1 MKPHHSNQASIGRIL
16 KYTGLFGGVQGFYA
30 LMAMVRNK
38 ITALL
43 LKTGGMGQI
52 DNFSR
57 TTDLIASGT
66 NMGLAFSAVPH
77 IARLESERN
86 TVAIRHYV
94 KLVRSW
100 VFLTALLG
108 LSVTAFAAPLWSRLL
123 WGDGSHTFDFVLLA
137 PLVFFSTLCGGEA
150 AVLKGLHRLKK
161 LATVSALG
169 AVTTLVATLSCYWS
183 WGVEGIVPALVLSAA
198 ALCGMHWL
206 AAHRS
211 IRYEIA
217 PMNWRFLRRGRRMIR
232 LGLAYAVAGF
242 VAAGGEYLVRLILL
256 HCDAPGLHHG
266 NDTVGIYAAAFTLT
280 VTYARL
286 IFMSMDADYF
296 PRLSA
301 TTADTTLQNMTVNRQ
316 IDVLVQLTA
325 PLLPLFCLLS
335 PTVVRML
342 YSCDFSAAVSMIEA
356 AGPLIFCSK
365 PSAPPSPIWVWL
377 TRAADSICWSN
388 PAMPWPSS
396 PPWLCAI
403 RSSACRRRVGT
414 HRLPSGLLSC
424 GPLHLSP
431 PLRLSF
437 GYRHAQTLPS
447 PTLHSADCRA
457 RPANGTHRSTLDRG
471 IGGYRRVV
479 SFLHPILGKTHSY
492 FQNVFVVFL
501 RENNC
506 RLFPFIHPSFAK
518 SVRALV
524 ALNLIA
530 FCHFRTTAKTRI
542 VIHFTQLHT

>member
-1 MKPHHSNQASIGRIL
+1 MPPRPKSSDASVGRIL

-301 TTADTTLQNMTVNRQ
+301 ATADTTLQNMTVNRQ

-356 AGPLIFCSK
+356 AAPYLLFKAICTPIAYLGLAHSSSRLYLLVESSYAVAFVAAMALCYPLLGM
-365 PSAPPSPIWVWL
+365 PGAGLAL
-377 TRAADSICWSN
+377 TVCHVVYLLVVLFTYRHHFGFHLATDT
-388 PAMPWPSS
+388 
-396 PPWLCAI
+396 
-403 RSSACRRRVGT
+403 RRRC
-414 HRLPSGLLSC
+414 LLQ
-424 GPLHLSP
+424 LFIL
-431 PLRLSF
+431 LIAVL
-437 GYRHAQTLPS
+437 ALQTAH
-447 PTLHSADCRA
+447 TAVHW
-457 RPANGTHRSTLDRG
+457 
-471 IGGYRRVV
+471 IGGLGATIASSLFSIRFLEKHTHIFKRFRR
-479 SFLHPILGKTHSY
+479 FFTGK
-492 FQNVFVVFL
+492 
-501 RENNC
+501 
-506 RLFPFIHPSFAK
+506 
-518 SVRALV
+518 
-524 ALNLIA
+524 
-530 FCHFRTTAKTRI
+530 
-542 VIHFTQLHT
+542 

>member
-232 LGLAYAVAGF
+232 LGLAYAIAGF

-301 TTADTTLQNMTVNRQ
+301 ATADTTLQNMTVNRQ

-356 AGPLIFCSK
+356 A
-365 PSAPPSPIWVWL
+365 APYLLFKAICTPIAYL
-377 TRAADSICWSN
+377 GLAHSSSDSICWSS

-403 RSSACRRRVGT
+403 RSSACRAPGW
-414 HRLPSGLLSC
+414 HSPSVMWSTFLWSC
-424 GPLHLSP
+424 SP
-431 PLRLSF
+431 IDATSVFIWL
-437 GYRHAQTLPS
+437 RHAQTLPS

-457 RPANGTHRSTLDRG
+457 RPANGTHLGTLDRG
-471 IGGYRRVV
+471 IGGYHRVV

-492 FQNVFVVFL
+492 FQTFSSFFYGKIIAV
-501 RENNC
+501 
-506 RLFPFIHPSFAK
+506 FPFHSFPSLQR
-518 SVRALV
+518 SVRALSCTLFHCILSL
-524 ALNLIA
+524 LNDS
-530 FCHFRTTAKTRI
+530 KTRI
-542 VIHFTQLHT
+542 VIHFTQAFT